1 MYQVIENL
9 VTIIMPCYNSE
20 NYIEDTIKSVLAQ
33 KYKEWEL
40 IIVDDFSTD
49 NSVKIIEN
57 LINNDKRIKLI
68 KSKNNRGAGHSRNK
82 AIKIAEGEYYAFLDS
97 DDLWYPNKLDNQ
109 ITFMKN
115 NKIAF
120 SYTGYN
126 FISES
131 GEFKN
136 HFLQAK
142 NKIKY
147 SDLLKTNHIGC
158 LTVIYNA

>member
-1 MYQVIENL
+1 MLFKFLTFLLIISYSYTLIADENRL
-9 VTIIMPCYNSE
+9 IIASTTSTTDTGLL
-20 NYIEDTIKSVLAQ
+20 NYLNTEFNKIYDIKIHVLALGTGQ
-33 KYKEWEL
+33 
-40 IIVDDFSTD
+40 
-49 NSVKIIEN
+49 
-57 LINNDKRIKLI
+57 
-68 KSKNNRGAGHSRNK
+68 

-109 ITFMKN
+109 ITFMIN

-136 HFLQAK
+136 LFIQAK

-158 LTVIYNA
+158 LTVIYNAKKVNKNEKIYMSNMR